1 MTLALIAINV
11 ALSVMNGVLGGP
23 LGMWASGFCA
33 AVAFAILVSVVMAD
47 TSSAT
52 IEQNR

>member
-23 LGMWASGFCA
+23 GVWASGFCA

-47 TSSAT
+47 TSSSA